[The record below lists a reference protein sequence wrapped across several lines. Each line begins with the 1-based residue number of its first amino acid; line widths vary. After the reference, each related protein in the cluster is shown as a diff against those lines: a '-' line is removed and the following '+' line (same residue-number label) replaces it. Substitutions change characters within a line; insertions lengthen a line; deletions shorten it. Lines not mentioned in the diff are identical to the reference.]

1 MTLDTI
7 ASITQIAGA
16 VVVLPIAIWRGWR
29 SMEKKISALD
39 KCLAIM
45 DQRTDRIEQQFG
57 PNGGG
62 LREAVNSQGK
72 LLEKI
77 DTRTIETVED
87 LATLKGRFD
96 QMVANV

>member
-7 ASITQIAGA
+7 SSVAQIAG
-16 VVVLPIAIWRGWR
+16 VLVIIPTAMWKGWR
-29 SMEKKISALD
+29 SIEKKLAALD
-39 KCLAIM
+39 KCFAVM

-57 PNGGG
+57 HNGGG
-62 LREAVNSQGK
+62 LREAVNTQGK

-87 LATLKGRFD
+87 LAMLKGRFD
-96 QMVANV
+96 QMVTQ